1 MVRALIALCSGLVA
15 IGALFSSAAAAEA
28 DRAIT
33 KRPGDWAIQAGDF
46 ANNRYSPLDQIN
58 SGNAGRLQPVWSF
71 STGVLR
77 GHEGGPLVIGDVM
90 YLVTPFPNIV
100 YALDLNADGR
110 ILWKYEPK
118 QDPDAIAA
126 MCCDTVNRGLAFA
139 DGKIFLNQADT
150 TLVALDAATG
160 KMVWSAVNGD
170 PKNGETATATVLPVK
185 DKIIVGISGGEFG
198 VRCHL
203 SAYDI
208 ASGKLVWRAFAEGP
222 DESLLVD
229 PDRTTQLGK
238 PIGREFEPEKLARRS
253 MEDRRRLRVGLDV
266 LRSRP
271 EPDLLRHRQSLDLE
285 PGPAPRRQQ
294 MGDEHFR
301 PRPGQR
307 HGEMGLPDDPP

>member
-1 MVRALIALCSGLVA
+1 MVRTLIALCLGLIA
-15 IGALFSSAAAAEA
+15 TDALFSSASATEA
-28 DRAIT
+28 DHAIT
-33 KRPGDWAIQAGDF
+33 KRPGDWSIQSGDF
-46 ANNRYSPLDQIN
+46 ANNRFSPLDQIN

-118 QDPDAIAA
+118 QDLDAIGA

-160 KMVWSAVNGD
+160 KIVWSAVNGD
-170 PKNGETATATVLPVK
+170 PKNGETATATALPVK

-222 DESLLVD
+222 DKSLLVD
-229 PDRTTQLGK
+229 PDKTTQFGK
-238 PIGREFEPEKLARRS
+238 PIGRDSSLKSWRGDQWKTGGGCAWGWTS
-253 MEDRRRLRVGLDV
+253 YD
-266 LRSRP
+266 
-271 EPDLLRHRQSLDLE
+271 PDLNLIYYGTGNPSTWN
-285 PGPAPRRQQ
+285 PAQ
-294 MGDEHFR
+294 
-301 PRPGQR
+301 RPGDNKWAMSIFAR
-307 HGEMGLPDDPP
+307 DPDSGWRNGSIR

>member
-1 MVRALIALCSGLVA
+1 M
-15 IGALFSSAAAAEA
+15 
-28 DRAIT
+28 
-33 KRPGDWAIQAGDF
+33 
-46 ANNRYSPLDQIN
+46 
-58 SGNAGRLQPVWSF
+58 
-71 STGVLR
+71 
-77 GHEGGPLVIGDVM
+77 
-90 YLVTPFPNIV
+90 
-100 YALDLNADGR
+100 
-110 ILWKYEPK
+110 
-118 QDPDAIAA
+118 
-126 MCCDTVNRGLAFA
+126 
-139 DGKIFLNQADT
+139 
-150 TLVALDAATG
+150 ALDAATG
-160 KMVWSAVNGD
+160 KMVWSAANGD

-238 PIGREFEPEKLARRS
+238 PIGRELEPQKLARRP

-271 EPDLLRHRQSLDLE
+271 EPDLLRDRQSLDLE

-294 MGDEHFR
+294 MGDEHIRAR
-301 PRPGQR
+301 PRNGMAKWVYQMTPHDEWDYDGVN
-307 HGEMGLPDDPP
+307 EMILVDQPIDGKPR